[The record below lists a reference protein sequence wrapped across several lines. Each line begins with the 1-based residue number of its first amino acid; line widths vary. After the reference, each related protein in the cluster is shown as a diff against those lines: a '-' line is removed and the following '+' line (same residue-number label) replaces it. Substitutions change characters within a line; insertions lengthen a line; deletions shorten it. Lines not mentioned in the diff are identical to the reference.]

1 MTFDPSDI
9 AKTAPLIL
17 CTVAGLLV
25 LLLDAFSRVRL
36 VGKDYH
42 KSMPAETSEA
52 YAVPVAGSRLYLMP
66 LTVLFLFGTMLA
78 LAWQWEGAG
87 TSSPIYRNMLVLDRF
102 GLLISG
108 ICSLGALLGV
118 MTAPAYLREHR
129 MEFGEYY
136 ALILFS
142 LAGVMI
148 LAMANDLVTVFLG
161 VETLSLGVYVLTGS
175 WRRSAR
181 SSEAA
186 MKYFLVGSVVSAIL
200 LYGIALIYGT
210 AGTTELAAIG
220 QKARDGN
227 TLLSQPLFFIGV
239 MLVLASFAFKVAAV
253 PFHMWAPDTYEGAP
267 TPVTG
272 FMMSAVKTAGFAGLI
287 RLLMVALKSDAMTF
301 GPTGWVPLM
310 SWLAALSMTLGNVA
324 ALRQNNIKRLL
335 AYSSVSHAGYLLLG
349 VAALGVVGDE
359 ARGPLL
365 FYLLAYT
372 LTTVGSMAVVGWV
385 SGGDVA
391 SERLQLD
398 EWAGLAQRRPAA
410 ALAMTVFLLSLAGF
424 PPTAGF
430 FGKFYVFRAAL
441 MKPGLL
447 WLVLV
452 AIVNSVISVYYYLRV
467 ITAMYFKEPHGHKA
481 LAGESEPPHAASVAL
496 SVLLCGLLVLI
507 VGMLPTWFAEI
518 TAAAGL

>member
-1 MTFDPSDI
+1 
-9 AKTAPLIL
+9 
-17 CTVAGLLV
+17 
-25 LLLDAFSRVRL
+25 
-36 VGKDYH
+36 
-42 KSMPAETSEA
+42 
-52 YAVPVAGSRLYLMP
+52 
-66 LTVLFLFGTMLA
+66 
-78 LAWQWEGAG
+78 
-87 TSSPIYRNMLVLDRF
+87 
-102 GLLISG
+102 
-108 ICSLGALLGV
+108 
-118 MTAPAYLREHR
+118 
-129 MEFGEYY
+129 
-136 ALILFS
+136 
-142 LAGVMI
+142 
-148 LAMANDLVTVFLG
+148 
-161 VETLSLGVYVLTGS
+161 
-175 WRRSAR
+175 
-181 SSEAA
+181 

-272 FMMSAVKTAGFAGLI
+272 FMMTVVKTAGFAGLI
-287 RLLMVALKSDAMTF
+287 RLLLVALKSDAMAH
-301 GPTGWVPLM
+301 GPTGWVTLM
-310 SWLAALSMTLGNVA
+310 GWLAALTMTLGNIA
-324 ALRQNNIKRLL
+324 ALRQNNIKRML
-335 AYSSVSHAGYLLLG
+335 AYSSISHAGYLLLG
-349 VAALGVVGDE
+349 VAALGVGGDE

-365 FYLLAYT
+365 YYMLAYA

-385 SGGDVA
+385 GGGDVA

-398 EWAGLAQRRPAA
+398 EWAGLGQRKPAA

-441 MKPGLL
+441 LKPGLL

-467 ITAMYFKEPHGHKA
+467 ITAMYFKEPHGRAA
-481 LAGESEPPHAASVAL
+481 LAAESEPPHGGAVAA
-496 SVLLCGLLVLI
+496 SVLLCGLLVLL
-507 VGMLPTWFAEI
+507 VGLLPTWFAEI
-518 TAAAGL
+518 SAAAGL

>member
-1 MTFDPSDI
+1 
-9 AKTAPLIL
+9 
-17 CTVAGLLV
+17 
-25 LLLDAFSRVRL
+25 
-36 VGKDYH
+36 
-42 KSMPAETSEA
+42 
-52 YAVPVAGSRLYLMP
+52 
-66 LTVLFLFGTMLA
+66 
-78 LAWQWEGAG
+78 
-87 TSSPIYRNMLVLDRF
+87 
-102 GLLISG
+102 
-108 ICSLGALLGV
+108 
-118 MTAPAYLREHR
+118 
-129 MEFGEYY
+129 
-136 ALILFS
+136 
-142 LAGVMI
+142 
-148 LAMANDLVTVFLG
+148 
-161 VETLSLGVYVLTGS
+161 
-175 WRRSAR
+175 
-181 SSEAA
+181 
-186 MKYFLVGSVVSAIL
+186 MKYFLVGSVISAVL
-200 LYGIALIYGT
+200 LYGIALVYGT
-210 AGTTELAAIG
+210 AGTTILPDIAAR
-220 QKARDGN
+220 AREGG
-227 TLLSQPLFFIGV
+227 TLLSQPLFFLGV
-239 MLVLASFAFKVAAV
+239 MLLLASFGFKVAAA

-272 FMMSAVKTAGFAGLI
+272 LMMSAVKTAGFAGLV
-287 RLLMVALKSDAMTF
+287 RLLMVALPGDALAQ
-301 GPTGWVPLM
+301 GPTGWVNILG
-310 SWLAALSMTLGNVA
+310 WLSALSMTLGNIA
-324 ALRQNNIKRLL
+324 ALRQPNVKRML
-335 AYSSVSHAGYLLLG
+335 AYSSISHAGYLLLG
-349 VAALGVVGDE
+349 VTALGLVGDE

-481 LAGESEPPHAASVAL
+481 LAGQSEPPHAAAVAL